1 MKTLEELKME
11 RDELVNDYS
20 FWMSISNDKDIL
32 KEIVDDIE
40 HIEELMKQ
48 LNN

>member
-1 MKTLEELKME
+1 MKTLEELKVE
-11 RDELVNDYS
+11 RDELVNDYF

-32 KEIVDDIE
+32 KEIVDDIK